1 MGFFFLLLFCC
12 CLFCFCFLLLFLVF
26 KANLIIGLRLAH
38 FPHTLLS
45 SWKQFLLSF
54 CSGDKFYLP
63 QNWATRIQER
73 SGTTTEKGELHLLD
87 RRCVAF
93 ANYIAY
99 IFVRVLSKKTP
110 FNLEVSEKYTDCK
123 ALEVISVLYC
133 ATFRVIIVC
142 NCNVK
147 IAKNL
152 GCKCIPYGAHITSIQ
167 SFMKHVQSLH
177 FFRGHM
183 LEGHGHSN
191 SYFLL
196 SCHANVFFQ
205 GCILNPKVEFV
216 DEKQKVKFLLVEIEK
231 NVH

>member
-1 MGFFFLLLFCC
+1 MHISPTPCFLPESNFCSVSVQGISFICLRTELQEFKRDPEQPLKKENFIFWTVAVLLL
-12 CLFCFCFLLLFLVF
+12 
-26 KANLIIGLRLAH
+26 
-38 FPHTLLS
+38 PTTLL
-45 SWKQFLLSF
+45 
-54 CSGDKFYLP
+54 
-63 QNWATRIQER
+63 
-73 SGTTTEKGELHLLD
+73 
-87 RRCVAF
+87 
-93 ANYIAY
+93 
-99 IFVRVLSKKTP
+99 FVRVLSKKTP